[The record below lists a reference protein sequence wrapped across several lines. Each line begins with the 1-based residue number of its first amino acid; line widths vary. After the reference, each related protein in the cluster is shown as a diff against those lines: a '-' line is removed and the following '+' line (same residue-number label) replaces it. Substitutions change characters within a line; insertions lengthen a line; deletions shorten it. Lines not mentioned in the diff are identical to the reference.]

1 MWCLIWCLN
10 ETWKP
15 ARWRSWQS
23 NLKNVVDTV
32 EKTRIRDNVTRRCGG
47 NVPHRRYWVFHLGAT
62 GDVAKRTNGTSWI
75 RTTEKSWWRTTETLF
90 GVSFETYL
98 RCRGDVLMGRCHY
111 VPLRRRHDTPI
122 RRREDVP
129 LRRRWVFHL
138 RRTCDIVGTQR
149 ERRRY
154 DVATT
159 SCCQM
164 GCYVKAQN
172 GRLRLTS
179 LKVFSYIIKVWD
191 ELIASIKTSALTW

>member
-1 MWCLIWCLN
+1 MRRENLPDGGHDKVIWKCSRDRSRDKASQQRN
-10 ETWKP
+10 SETW
-15 ARWRSWQS
+15 WRRTTATLLGVSFG
-23 NLKNVVDTV
+23 TYM
-32 EKTRIRDNVTRRCGG
+32 RR
-47 NVPHRRYWVFHLGAT
+47 R
-62 GDVAKRTNGTSWI
+62 RTNRTSWI
-75 RTTEKSWWRTTETLF
+75 RTTETSWWRTTETSL
-90 GVSFETYL
+90 GVSFETCL
-98 RCRGDVLMGRCHY
+98 RRRGDVLMGRHHY
-111 VPLRRRHDTPI
+111 VPMRRHRDIPI